1 MARHVHGRAAS
12 FEKLDGESG
21 RIGRVKVRLEGA
33 CARAGVSDAAR
44 GLQPPST
51 SAGLCAALLSIVL
64 AMAACNAPTPAGTGS
79 RPAAP
84 TAEPSPRA
92 PVAAAPVAATPV
104 AGLDALRVAASGRV
118 VAIGDVHG
126 DLAATRRALQLA
138 GAIDGTDRWIGGAL
152 VVVQT
157 GDQLDRGDDEQAI
170 LDLLDRLVED
180 ARRAGGALVV
190 LNGNHEVMNALGDL
204 RYVTP
209 AGLRDFD
216 GVPGADPD
224 DPRFASIPEASRA
237 RAAAFA
243 PGGPYARVLA
253 KRHLAAIVGTTA
265 FVHGGILPEQVD
277 GLVALDAGVRAML
290 AGEAVDP
297 KIVEAAM
304 DPQGPLWTRDFA
316 WVEEPEVCERLGQSL
331 AKLGVKRMVVGH
343 TVQEKGITSAC
354 DGRVWR
360 IDVGLAAHY
369 GGPTEVLEIDGDT
382 VRPLRADG

>member
-1 MARHVHGRAAS
+1 MVRVQARREG
-12 FEKLDGESG
+12 LDGA
-21 RIGRVKVRLEGA
+21 RVRDDVDG
-33 CARAGVSDAAR
+33 AAR
-44 GLQPPST
+44 GLQPPSPSNPAVRRCCAAIST
-51 SAGLCAALLSIVL
+51 LALAGL
-64 AMAACNAPTPAGTGS
+64 ACNPPS
-79 RPAAP
+79 PAAS
-84 TAEPSPRA
+84 APR
-92 PVAAAPVAATPV
+92 AAAPVATTPAPKRPVAPPPSPTAPSPV
-104 AGLDALRVAASGRV
+104 AGLDALRVAAAGRV

-126 DLAATRRALQLA
+126 DIAATRRALRLA
-138 GAIDGTDRWIGGAL
+138 GAIDERDQWIGGSL

-170 LDLLDRLVED
+170 LDLLDRLVDD

-216 GVPGADPD
+216 GVAGANPD
-224 DPRFASIPEASRA
+224 DPRFASFPEASRT

-253 KRHLAAIVGTTA
+253 KRHVAAIVGTTA
-265 FVHGGILPEQVD
+265 FVHGGILPEHVD
-277 GLVALDAGVRAML
+277 GLVALDDGVRAML
-290 AGEAVDP
+290 SGEPFDP
-297 KIVEAAM
+297 ALVEAAM
-304 DPQGPLWTRDFA
+304 DPQGPLWSRDFA
-316 WVEEPEVCERLGQSL
+316 WVEEPEVCERLGRSL

-354 DGRVWR
+354 EGRVWR

-382 VRPLRADG
+382 VRPLRAGG